1 MRTDPG
7 TAVAAPPPPRTS
19 RRPLRFL
26 IHTFSATGHVLPAQA
41 VAQELVRRGH
51 SVVWATAPAQR
62 ARVAA
67 SGARFVPT
75 RRCAAVDARMER
87 PVAEEATT
95 PDDGAAARQLFAGR
109 VEAQVADLRDAL
121 QALSAEDD
129 WRPDYVLN
137 DAMPHGVAALAE
149 LGELPPTYAT
159 LGVVPLYIPD
169 VMGDGRPVAHPA
181 RSTFGALLSTP
192 RLALPVVNPQRAAL
206 GLPPLGER
214 DAFAY
219 SPALHLQAS
228 CPSLEHCA
236 PPPAEQPP
244 ALFPGAARQPRV
256 HFVGPLVPRPL
267 PPASSGSSSSSSSN
281 SPSLSGDL
289 PAWWGEMCAHGCVVG
304 VTQGTYA
311 VDPTALIVPAVRALR
326 GGRVLVVVVHG
337 SADEVL
343 RAVEE
348 SDGDGGGR
356 LDNVRAAPWIPYDLL
371 LPRCR
376 ALVTNGGYGSV
387 TQALAHGVPLVCA
400 GASED
405 KPDTA
410 ARVVAVGAGVD
421 LGTDRPSVEQVRD
434 AVREVIEGSSYRE
447 RAAAIAKE
455 LNSLGGAA
463 GACDLLVEAAE
474 ELVGDGRDAMV
485 EGK

>member
-7 TAVAAPPPPRTS
+7 TAAAPPPSRTS

-62 ARVAA
+62 AR
-67 SGARFVPT
+67 FVPT

-87 PVAEEATT
+87 PVAEEAAT
-95 PDDGAAARQLFAGR
+95 PDGAAARQLFAGR

-121 QALSAEDD
+121 QALSAEDG

-181 RSTFGALLSTP
+181 RSAFGALLSTP
-192 RLALPVVNPQRAAL
+192 RLALPVVNLQRAAL

-267 PPASSGSSSSSSSN
+267 PPASSSSN
-281 SPSLSGDL
+281 SLSGDL
-289 PAWWGEMCAHGCVVG
+289 PAWWGEMCAHGYVVG

-434 AVREVIEGSSYRE
+434 AVREVIERSSYRE

-455 LNSLGGAA
+455 LNSLGGA
-463 GACDLLVEAAE
+463 GRACDLLVEAAE